1 MINRMHSAHDVDLL
15 HYIHQDLYFI
25 INIVFI
31 NQYSVRFSL
40 GKMQRED
47 SFCKSEMMQF
57 CFFSHLEILMLG
69 TCLLNI
75 DFILEDFEFYNR
87 WLF

>member
-47 SFCKSEMMQF
+47 SFCKSGMMQF
-57 CFFSHLEILMLG
+57 CFFFTFGSPHAWNLSLKHRFHSG
-69 TCLLNI
+69 R
-75 DFILEDFEFYNR
+75 F
-87 WLF
+87 